1 MVELSYIYH
10 GKVTM
15 LNDQET
21 VYETE
26 NVNKPL
32 RQAKLWNSHSRYR
45 QLQGWAGDKHHHLI
59 RISYKAQWSKS
70 HLWAGRMPA
79 RAAQL
84 TLMNTYY
91 KPTQSEAL

>member
-1 MVELSYIYH
+1 MVRN
-10 GKVTM
+10 M

-45 QLQGWAGDKHHHLI
+45 QLQGWAGYKHHHLI
-59 RISYKAQWSKS
+59 RISYKA
-70 HLWAGRMPA
+70 H
-79 RAAQL
+79 
-84 TLMNTYY
+84 
-91 KPTQSEAL
+91 

>member
-1 MVELSYIYH
+1 MTEEQAHELVGQEIPWTPLSESTELTYMVELGYIYH
-10 GKVTM
+10 GKITM

-45 QLQGWAGDKHHHLI
+45 QLHGWAGDKHHHLI
-59 RISYKAQWSKS
+59 RISYKAQ
-70 HLWAGRMPA
+70 
-79 RAAQL
+79 
-84 TLMNTYY
+84 
-91 KPTQSEAL
+91 